1 VQGSKSHNTQ
11 VGAILYQALMAIMSE
26 EEQVGLHEDEE
37 NADGLPAAGAM
48 PEMSKAQ
55 DVQQLLLL
63 AKVPTFVC
71 LVLVS
76 HHPIRPWDRRGTL
89 MPPLYPHRL
98 EQDARGK
105 QDGELGQNE
114 HPQLASWQQ
123 CGLCALEALLVLRRA
138 DGHSAEQVA
147 QAQGTLLRL
156 SATLMAPDK

>member
-1 VQGSKSHNTQ
+1 
-11 VGAILYQALMAIMSE
+11 MAIMSE

-98 EQDARGK
+98 EQAARGK
-105 QDGELGQNE
+105 Q
-114 HPQLASWQQ
+114 PS
-123 CGLCALEALLVLRRA
+123 
-138 DGHSAEQVA
+138 HS
-147 QAQGTLLRL
+147 
-156 SATLMAPDK
+156 